1 MKKMLRFEMY
11 GHTEVVEVPADF
23 PIGPLYGAH
32 GRKMGE
38 IVSQM
43 EASDLPELGSISRSS
58 FECALRALIKHGSM
72 IEAIK
77 LLRQYVGLDENGNLR
92 MGLREAKDICDGLK
106 AEMNAASPPAWVGIA
121 PAQ

>member
-1 MKKMLRFEMY
+1 MKKMLRFEMC
-11 GHTEVVEVPADF
+11 GNVEVPADF
-23 PIGPLYGAH
+23 PVGLLYDTH
-32 GRKMGE
+32 GRRVGE

-43 EASDLPELGSISRSS
+43 DASDLPELGSISRLS

-106 AEMNAASPPAWVGIA
+106 AEMSRPLANEWRP
-121 PAQ
+121 

>member
-1 MKKMLRFEMY
+1 MKKMLHFDMC
-11 GHTEVVEVPADF
+11 GSVEVPAHF

-32 GRKMGE
+32 GRKVGE

-43 EASDLPELGSISRSS
+43 EASDLPELGNISRSS

-92 MGLREAKDICDGLK
+92 MGLREA
-106 AEMNAASPPAWVGIA
+106 
-121 PAQ
+121 

>member
-11 GHTEVVEVPADF
+11 GRTEVVEVPGDSPVGA
-23 PIGPLYGAH
+23 LYSDR
-32 GRKMGE
+32 GRKVGE

-43 EASDLPELGSISRSS
+43 EASDLPELGNISRSS
-58 FECALRALIKHGSM
+58 FECALRTLIKHGSM

-77 LLRQYVGLDENGNLR
+77 LLRQYVGLDEHGNLR

-106 AEMNAASPPAWVGIA
+106 AEMNAARPPAW
-121 PAQ
+121 

>member
-11 GHTEVVEVPADF
+11 GRAEVPAGF
-23 PIGPLYGAH
+23 PVGLLYDTH
-32 GRKMGE
+32 GRMVGE

-43 EASDLPELGSISRSS
+43 EANDLPELGNISRSS
-58 FECALRALIKHGSM
+58 FECALRALIKHGSI

-92 MGLREAKDICDGLK
+92 MGLREAKDICEGLK
-106 AEMNAASPPAWVGIA
+106 AEMSRPLASEWHV
-121 PAQ
+121 

>member
-1 MKKMLRFEMY
+1 MKKMLRFEMC
-11 GHTEVVEVPADF
+11 GSVEVPADF

-32 GRKMGE
+32 GRKVGE
-38 IVSQM
+38 IVSQV
-43 EASDLPELGSISRSS
+43 EASDLPELGNISRSS

-106 AEMNAASPPAWVGIA
+106 AEMSRPLANDWRA
-121 PAQ
+121 

>member
-1 MKKMLRFEMY
+1 MKKMLCFETY
-11 GHTEVVEVPADF
+11 GRVEVPADF

-32 GRKMGE
+32 GRKVGE

-43 EASDLPELGSISRSS
+43 EATDLPELGSISRSS

-106 AEMNAASPPAWVGIA
+106 AEMNAAKPPAW
-121 PAQ
+121 

>member
-11 GHTEVVEVPADF
+11 GRTEVVEVPSDSPVGA
-23 PIGPLYGAH
+23 LYSAH
-32 GRKMGE
+32 GRRVGE

-43 EASDLPELGSISRSS
+43 EASDLPELGNISRSS

-77 LLRQYVGLDENGNLR
+77 LLRQYVGLAESGNLR

-106 AEMNAASPPAWVGIA
+106 AEMSRPLANEWRS
-121 PAQ
+121 

>member
-1 MKKMLRFEMY
+1 MKKMLRFEMH
-11 GHTEVVEVPADF
+11 GSVEVPGDSPVGA
-23 PIGPLYGAH
+23 LYSSDR
-32 GRKMGE
+32 GRRVGE

-43 EASDLPELGSISRSS
+43 EASDLPELGSISRLS

-106 AEMNAASPPAWVGIA
+106 AEMNRPLADEQGNEN
-121 PAQ
+121 